1 MHSEYQAETYFFLG
15 KPQLPDDLGATP
27 DEIREE
33 RTDSGLNPAI
43 VHDDALRGET
53 SAKLARAA

>member
-15 KPQLPDDLGATP
+15 KTPLPDDPGATP
-27 DEIREE
+27 DDKKEDRAN
-33 RTDSGLNPAI
+33 SGFKTAD

-53 SAKLARAA
+53 ERTAS

>member
-15 KPQLPDDLGATP
+15 NLVPDDPGATP
-27 DEIREE
+27 DDKKRD
-33 RTDSGLNPAI
+33 RANSGSKIAD

-53 SAKLARAA
+53 ERTAR